1 MNAVGEALI
10 FYEIKRIQIRVY
22 ENLNLDGWIAHPRS

>member
-10 FYEIKRIQIRVY
+10 FYKRIQIRVY
-22 ENLNLDGWIAHPRS
+22 ENLNLDGWIVHPRS